1 MYGAG
6 FFTPVLLAF
15 YVVLLKYVLLCVYAF
30 VFLVTI
36 PTAVDL
42 LLLSVSCLS
51 GHVGLREGGR

>member
-42 LLLSVSCLS
+42 LLSVSCLS